1 MYILKNALRSVLRSK
16 GRNFLIGIIIFVIA
30 VSSCVALSIREA
42 AQTARESS
50 LNDLE
55 ITAQITVNR
64 QNMMSGQESR
74 EQMKEALSNMEEL
87 TLEDMQVYADSSY
100 VKDFYYTTSVSLNG
114 NDDLEPI
121 DTTGIESEDSEDT
134 DSQSADSENM
144 EAFGMPQ
151 SDMPQGDMSQD
162 NVMQGIFGGRMGV
175 QGDFTLTGYSS
186 DAAMTNFTDG
196 SQSITD
202 GSMFEEN
209 DTENQC
215 IISEELATYNELSVG
230 DSITFINPNQEEE
243 SYTMTICGIYEN
255 NQTEDSAGGMMG
267 GFSATFDSA
276 NQIYTSYDNLIA
288 IADASKAQA
297 VTSTD
302 ENTGMETSTALRSQ
316 TSGTYAFSDT
326 ENYEAFKEEAE
337 EQLGENYTVTS
348 TDLNQYEQSL
358 LPLENLSKYAGY
370 FLLIILMIGGIILV
384 VLNIFNIRERKYEIG
399 VLAAIGMKKGKIA
412 VQFILELLCVTFAAI
427 IIGAGI
433 GAAASVPI
441 TNKLLEQ
448 QTKSTAS
455 METEQTENFGRPPG
469 MQGGSG
475 GGPDMLSQ
483 GSVTSASANYISKI
497 SSATDLSVILK
508 LAGIGILLT
517 ILSGCVAVIF
527 ILRYDPLRI
536 LSSRD

>member
-1 MYILKNALRSVLRSK
+1 MYVLKNAFRSVTRSK

-42 AQTARESS
+42 AQQARKSS
-50 LNDLE
+50 LEDLE
-55 ITAQITVNR
+55 ITAQITMNR
-64 QNMMSGQESR
+64 KNMMSGQESR
-74 EQMKEALSNMEEL
+74 EQMKEALSSMEEM
-87 TLEDMQVYADSSY
+87 TLEELQEYADSSY
-100 VKDFYYTTSVSLNG
+100 VKDFYYTASVSLNG

-134 DSQSADSENM
+134 DSQSADSGDM
-144 EAFGMPQ
+144 DGFGMPQ
-151 SDMPQGDMSQD
+151 SDMPQEDTFPD
-162 NVMQGIFGGRMGV
+162 NMMQGMGGGRMGI

-186 DAAMTNFTDG
+186 DAAMKNFADG

-209 DTENQC
+209 DTGNQC
-215 IISEELATYNELSVG
+215 IISEELAAYNELSVG
-230 DSITFINPNQEEE
+230 DTITFLNPNQDEEA
-243 SYTMTICGIYEN
+243 YTMTISGIYES

-267 GFSATFDSA
+267 GFSASYDMA
-276 NQIYTSYDNLIA
+276 NQIYTSYENLMA
-288 IADASKAQA
+288 IADASEDQA

-302 ENTGMETSTALRSQ
+302 ESTGMETSTALRSQ
-316 TSGTYAFSDT
+316 TSGTYAFSDA
-326 ENYEAFKEEAE
+326 ENYEKFKEETE
-337 EQLGENYTVTS
+337 DQLGENYTVTS

-358 LPLENLSKYAGY
+358 QPLENLSKYAGY
-370 FLLIILMIGGIILV
+370 FLLIILVIGGIILV

-433 GAAASVPI
+433 GAATSVPI

-448 QTKSTAS
+448 QTESTAS
-455 METEQTENFGRPPG
+455 LQTEQTENFGRPPG
-469 MQGGSG
+469 MQGGNE
-475 GGPDMLSQ
+475 GGPEMKA
-483 GSVTSASANYISKI
+483 SVNYISQI